1 MPKAA
6 EEATAGEIAG
16 AAVATWGRMGEALS
30 PVIGHAGFAALLK
43 RSLFLARAGHPCLT
57 AVFEASPEPGNFDV
71 LRATLSQ
78 QPQVAAA
85 AAQEALVK
93 TFHDLLINLIGG
105 SLTERLLCSVWN
117 DPTSGDAVQ
126 DISS

>member
-1 MPKAA
+1 MAKAA

-43 RSLFLARAGHPCLT
+43 RSLFLARTAHPCLT
-57 AVFEASPEPGNFDV
+57 AVFEASPEAGNLDV
-71 LRATLSQ
+71 LRAALSQ
-78 QPQVAAA
+78 QPKLAAA
-85 AAQEALVK
+85 AAQEALAQ
-93 TFHDLLINLIGG
+93 TFHDLLVNLIGG

-117 DPTSGDAVQ
+117 APTSGDAVQ
-126 DISS
+126 DTSS